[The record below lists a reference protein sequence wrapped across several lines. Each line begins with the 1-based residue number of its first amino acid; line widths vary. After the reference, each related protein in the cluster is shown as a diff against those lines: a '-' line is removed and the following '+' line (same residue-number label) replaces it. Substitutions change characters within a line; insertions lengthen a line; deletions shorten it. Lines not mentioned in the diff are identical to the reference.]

1 MTGIVDFRTELL
13 DEDGNP
19 ITASNPLP
27 VTGGGG
33 GGGGVLSDTVF
44 VDSTGQLFVYRD
56 TGSGT
61 PNAYEIPA
69 WTLYTPVGTVTSAS
83 SGNAAASATGSA
95 VPGSADY
102 VGFNSGGNLVGVSSS
117 NPFPVSVGNFPATQP
132 VSGSVSVSNFP
143 ATQPVSGSVS
153 VSNFPATQNVNI
165 VGGSSGNAAA
175 GTTGAAVPSSADYV
189 GYNSGGNLVGVSS
202 ATPLPVNVVAGSSG
216 NAAASATGA
225 AVPASADYIGFNV
238 GGNLTGVSAT
248 NPLPTSDIT
257 AEATRQ
263 DMVTLLVRMLNY
275 LNAPM
280 GYDKSL
286 QRQRGTVVLE
296 SGTVTTVST
305 VTTVTTVTTVAA
317 VTSLNNID
325 GYNGRMP
332 VLDQNRVAWA
342 QCVRAR
348 IT

>member
-27 VTGGGG
+27 TTGGGG
-33 GGGGVLSDTVF
+33 GGGGALSDTVF

-83 SGNAAASATGSA
+83 AGNAAASGTGSA

-117 NPFPVSVGNFPATQP
+117 NPFPVTVG
-132 VSGSVSVSNFP
+132 
-143 ATQPVSGSVS
+143 
-153 VSNFPATQNVNI
+153 NFPATQNVNI

-175 GTTGAAVPSSADYV
+175 GS
-189 GYNSGGNLVGVSS
+189 
-202 ATPLPVNVVAGSSG
+202 
-216 NAAASATGA
+216 TGA

-238 GGNLTGVSAT
+238 GGNLTGVSET
-248 NPLPTSDIT
+248 TPLPTSDIT
-257 AEATRQ
+257 AESTRQ
-263 DMVTLLVRMLNY
+263 DMVLLLVRMLNY

-286 QRQRGTVVLE
+286 QRQRGTVVVE
-296 SGTVTTVST
+296 SGT
-305 VTTVTTVTTVAA
+305 VTTVTTVTTVSTVTN

-325 GYNGRMP
+325 TYNARMT
-332 VLDQNRVAWA
+332 VLDQNRSAWA

>member
-33 GGGGVLSDTVF
+33 GGGSALSDTVF

-56 TGSGT
+56 LGTGT
-61 PNAYEIPA
+61 PVAYEIPA
-69 WTLYTPVGTVTSAS
+69 WTAYTPVGTVSSAS
-83 SGNAAASATGSA
+83 AGNAAASATGSG

-102 VGFNSGGNLVGVSSS
+102 VGF
-117 NPFPVSVGNFPATQP
+117 
-132 VSGSVSVSNFP
+132 
-143 ATQPVSGSVS
+143 
-153 VSNFPATQNVNI
+153 
-165 VGGSSGNAAA
+165 
-175 GTTGAAVPSSADYV
+175 
-189 GYNSGGNLVGVSS
+189 NSGGNLVGVSS

-248 NPLPTSDIT
+248 NPLPTTDAA
-257 AEATRQ
+257 AEETRQ
-263 DMVTLLVRMLNY
+263 SMSLLLVRMLNY

-280 GYDKSL
+280 GYDKVCSASVVRWWWSL
-286 QRQRGTVVLE
+286 
-296 SGTVTTVST
+296 
-305 VTTVTTVTTVAA
+305 
-317 VTSLNNID
+317 
-325 GYNGRMP
+325 
-332 VLDQNRVAWA
+332 
-342 QCVRAR
+342 VR
-348 IT
+348 

>member
-19 ITASNPLP
+19 ITALNPLP
-27 VTGGGG
+27 TTGGGG
-33 GGGGVLSDTVF
+33 GGSALSDTVF

-61 PNAYEIPA
+61 PNAYAIPA
-69 WTLYTPVGTVTSAS
+69 WTLYTPVGAVTSAS
-83 SGNAAASATGSA
+83 AGNAAASATGAA

-102 VGFNSGGNLVGVSSS
+102 VGFNSGGNLVGVSE
-117 NPFPVSVGNFPATQP
+117 
-132 VSGSVSVSNFP
+132 
-143 ATQPVSGSVS
+143 
-153 VSNFPATQNVNI
+153 
-165 VGGSSGNAAA
+165 
-175 GTTGAAVPSSADYV
+175 TT
-189 GYNSGGNLVGVSS
+189 
-202 ATPLPVNVVAGSSG
+202 
-216 NAAASATGA
+216 
-225 AVPASADYIGFNV
+225 
-238 GGNLTGVSAT
+238 
-248 NPLPTSDIT
+248 PLPTSDIT

-263 DMVTLLVRMLNY
+263 DIILLLTRMLNY
-275 LNAPM
+275 FNAPM

-325 GYNGRMP
+325 TYNARMT
-332 VLDQNRVAWA
+332 VLDTNRTAWA

>member
-13 DEDGNP
+13 DENGDP

-27 VTGGGG
+27 TTGGGG

-56 TGSGT
+56 TGTGT

-69 WTLYTPVGTVTSAS
+69 WTLYTPVGAVTSAS
-83 SGNAAASATGSA
+83 AGNAAASATGSA

-102 VGFNSGGNLVGVSSS
+102 VGFNSGGNLVGVSST
-117 NPFPVSVGNFPATQP
+117 NPFPVTVGNFPATQP

-143 ATQPVSGSVS
+143 ATQD
-153 VSNFPATQNVNI
+153 VNI
-165 VGGSSGNAAA
+165 VGGSGGNAAA
-175 GTTGAAVPSSADYV
+175 SATGSAVPASADYV

-202 ATPLPVNVVAGSSG
+202 ANPFPVNIVAGSSG

-238 GGNLTGVSAT
+238 GGNLVGVSET
-248 NPLPTSDIT
+248 TPLPTSDAA
-257 AEATRQ
+257 AEETRQ
-263 DMVTLLVRMLNY
+263 SMSLLLVRMLNY
-275 LNAPM
+275 LNSPM

-286 QRQRGTVVLE
+286 QRQRGTVTVE
-296 SGTVTTVST
+296 SGT
-305 VTTVTTVTTVAA
+305 VTTVTTVTTVGT
-317 VTSLNNID
+317 VTTLSNID
-325 GYNGRMP
+325 GYNARMQI
-332 VLDQNRVAWA
+332 LDQNRVAWA